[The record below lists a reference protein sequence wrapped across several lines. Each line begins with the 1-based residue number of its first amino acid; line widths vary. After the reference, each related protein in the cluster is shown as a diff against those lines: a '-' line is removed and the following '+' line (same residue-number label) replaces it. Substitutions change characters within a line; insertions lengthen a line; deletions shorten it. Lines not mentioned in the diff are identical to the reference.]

1 MNNKPTEPKPNQA
14 PKYDMAD
21 LEEYCLWL
29 YGLFEEDVVN
39 SK

>member
-1 MNNKPTEPKPNQA
+1 MDDKPTEPTPDQA
-14 PKYDMAD
+14 AKYDMAD

-29 YGLFEEDVVN
+29 YGLYEEDIVK